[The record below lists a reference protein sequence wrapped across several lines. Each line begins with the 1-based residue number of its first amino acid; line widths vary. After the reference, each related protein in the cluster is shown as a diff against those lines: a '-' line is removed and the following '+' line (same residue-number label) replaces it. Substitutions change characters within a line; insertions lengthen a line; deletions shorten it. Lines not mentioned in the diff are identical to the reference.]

1 MRKPKQLLKTV
12 SVRLGC
18 SCRRPKLSSVFSP
31 KPKSK
36 LPKYHQRH
44 QHHQHQHPVSYY
56 YSSSTSSSAQTT
68 SSFFSPFI
76 DYPSSSSSDVV
87 QQGLQDPYYVDGGFG
102 REVGNK
108 TVAVE
113 KESEDPYLDFRQ
125 SMLQMIVENGIYS
138 KDELKELL
146 NCFLQLNS
154 ASLHGVIIRVFTE
167 IWNGFFFSTATAA
180 SAPAAP
186 TTVNGITRRRHAW

>member
-1 MRKPKQLLKTV
+1 M
-12 SVRLGC
+12 SLGC
-18 SCRRPKLSSVFSP
+18 SRRRLKISSVFSP

-36 LPKYHQRH
+36 LPKYHQ
-44 QHHQHQHPVSYY
+44 HHQHQHPVSYY
-56 YSSSTSSSAQTT
+56 SSSASSSAQTT
-68 SSFFSPFI
+68 SSFSPFI

-125 SMLQMIVENGIYS
+125 LMLQMIVENGIYS
-138 KDELKELL
+138 KDESQGAAQLL
-146 NCFLQLNS
+146 PPAQLRFPPWCHHPG
-154 ASLHGVIIRVFTE
+154 LH
-167 IWNGFFFSTATAA
+167 
-180 SAPAAP
+180 
-186 TTVNGITRRRHAW
+186 